1 MGYQEFKPNQKLD
14 RLVDC
19 YWISEEQTSRTSRVL
34 PDGCADLIFNFGE
47 AIINASDMHVS
58 VAKESIAAVGM
69 MTTFRDVFAPSG
81 ASLLGIRFK
90 SGRLSTLSSTPLSE
104 LKNITIQASE
114 VIPEFND
121 LFLEKLFYTDGI
133 KNRITQ
139 IEKILYRLLVNNQ
152 KPDDLLITSVTD
164 LILQSN
170 GQVRAEEVAEA
181 ACISL
186 RQLQRRFKD
195 KVGMTLKEFTK
206 VIRFINTSDI
216 IKSSSRK
223 SILEIAFEAGYYDH
237 SHLTH
242 DFKQLAGI
250 LPSALK

>member
-1 MGYQEFKPNQKLD
+1 MSYQEFKPD
-14 RLVDC
+14 RQLSHLVDC
-19 YWISEEQTSRTSRVL
+19 YWVSEKQAPGIHRVL

-47 AIINASDMHVS
+47 AVIDISNNQVS

-69 MTTFRDVFAPSG
+69 MTTFRDVSSDG
-81 ASLLGIRFK
+81 STLLGIRFK
-90 SGRLSTLSSTPLSE
+90 SGRLSTLTSTPLGE
-104 LKNITIQASE
+104 LKNITAPANEI
-114 VIPEFND
+114 IPEFND
-121 LFLEKLFYTDGI
+121 IFLEKLYYTHGI
-133 KNRITQ
+133 KNRIIQ
-139 IEKILYRLLVNNQ
+139 IEKMLHHLLINNRIT
-152 KPDDLLITSVTD
+152 DDPLITSVTD
-164 LILQSN
+164 LILQSH
-170 GQVRAEEVAEA
+170 GQLPVEEVAGA